1 MSKSRFRNTVLG
13 IGATA
18 AALALGYFG
27 VQQLGRNNM
36 FTIAAAVGGA
46 GAISYVHAKAE
57 PARSTNRANQNPK
70 KRKEVMT
77 IEPTFR
83 TSFCNI
89 YTDMKLFHKF

>member
-1 MSKSRFRNTVLG
+1 MTKSRFRNTVLG

-46 GAISYVHAKAE
+46 GAISYVLQKPSQPEA
-57 PARSTNRANQNPK
+57 PAAPIKTQRKGK
-70 KRKEVMT
+70 K
-77 IEPTFR
+77 
-83 TSFCNI
+83 S
-89 YTDMKLFHKF
+89 

>member
-1 MSKSRFRNTVLG
+1 MNRTTFRNTVLG

-46 GAISYVHAKAE
+46 GAISYVLQKPNQPEAPTAPIKA
-57 PARSTNRANQNPK
+57 Q
-70 KRKEVMT
+70 RKG
-77 IEPTFR
+77 R
-83 TSFCNI
+83 KS
-89 YTDMKLFHKF
+89 

>member
-1 MSKSRFRNTVLG
+1 MNRTTFRNTVLG

-46 GAISYVHAKAE
+46 GAISYVLQK
-57 PARSTNRANQNPK
+57 PAQPEAPTAPMKTQRKGK
-70 KRKEVMT
+70 K
-77 IEPTFR
+77 
-83 TSFCNI
+83 S
-89 YTDMKLFHKF
+89 

>member
-1 MSKSRFRNTVLG
+1 MTKSRFRNTVLG

-46 GAISYVHAKAE
+46 GVISYVLQKPNQPEAPNSE
-57 PARSTNRANQNPK
+57 PEPQPTPMKTQ
-70 KRKEVMT
+70 RKG
-77 IEPTFR
+77 R
-83 TSFCNI
+83 KS
-89 YTDMKLFHKF
+89 

>member
-1 MSKSRFRNTVLG
+1 MSRTTFRNTVLG

-46 GAISYVHAKAE
+46 GAISYVLQKPSQLQAPNSEPEAPTAPIKAQ
-57 PARSTNRANQNPK
+57 RRRNKS
-70 KRKEVMT
+70 
-77 IEPTFR
+77 
-83 TSFCNI
+83 
-89 YTDMKLFHKF
+89 

>member
-1 MSKSRFRNTVLG
+1 MNRTTFRNTVLG

-46 GAISYVHAKAE
+46 GAISYVLQKPNQPQAPSNQPE
-57 PARSTNRANQNPK
+57 PQPTPMKTQRKGK
-70 KRKEVMT
+70 K
-77 IEPTFR
+77 
-83 TSFCNI
+83 S
-89 YTDMKLFHKF
+89 

>member
-46 GAISYVHAKAE
+46 GAISYVLQKPNQPQAPNSE
-57 PARSTNRANQNPK
+57 PEA
-70 KRKEVMT
+70 
-77 IEPTFR
+77 PTAPIKTQR
-83 TSFCNI
+83 RRNKS
-89 YTDMKLFHKF
+89 